1 MIPKLRKKFIS
12 ITAAALFAVI
22 LAVVGSINCIFFVQN
37 NRLLSSHLDQIL
49 NQYGTNDGIWPDDM
63 SSPPALPEDSVAPWN
78 SSQGFTSPDKSQGFT
93 PPGASQDFRD
103 FPKQPDS
110 PLTDRP
116 NPDRDFRLLPRFE
129 DNLRVRADGCVILL
143 NADGSIAEIRQDN
156 AQNYASEELA
166 AIVSKILDSRKTEG
180 WHQYYKYRMVTRQT
194 QEGSTVTFIGLVNA
208 SSTLYSIFTM
218 LSVSAFIGI
227 LSFFVVLLIIIFA
240 SGKAIKPIAESY
252 TKQKQFVTDAG
263 HELKTPL
270 TVISANNELARM
282 IYGDSE
288 WFDSIDKQ
296 VGKMNG
302 LVRSL
307 ITLAKMDEEQKP
319 VFSSFNFSD
328 AVYDTAKSFENLI
341 HAKSKLL
348 TLDITDDIA
357 YTGDESRLRQLVSI
371 LMDNAVKYCDEKG
384 KIAVRLTVDKSVRL
398 QITNDCT
405 ASEGFDPEKVF
416 ERFYRADKA
425 RTPDGSYG
433 LGLSIAKSITELHR
447 GEIHAKVLNHNRVQF
462 EVVLPKP
469 KP

>member
-12 ITAAALFAVI
+12 ITAVVLFAVI
-22 LAVVGSINCIFFVQN
+22 LVVVGSINCIFFVQN
-37 NRLLSSHLDQIL
+37 NRLLSSHLDLIL
-49 NQYGTNDGIWPDDM
+49 NQYGVNADLWLGDM
-63 SSPPALPEDSVAPWN
+63 SGPPTLPADGMTPGDNPQA
-78 SSQGFTSPDKSQGFT
+78 FT

-103 FPKQPDS
+103 LPKQPDS
-110 PLTDRP
+110 PLTDRT

-143 NADGSIAEIRQDN
+143 NADRNIEEIRQDN
-156 AQNYASEELA
+156 AQNYTSEELST
-166 AIVSKILDSRKTEG
+166 IVSKILDSGKMEG
-180 WHQYYKYRMVTRQT
+180 WHQYYKYRIITRQT
-194 QEGSTVTFIGLVNA
+194 KDGRTETIIGLVNA
-208 SSTLYSIFTM
+208 SSTLYSVFTM

-240 SGKAIKPIAESY
+240 SGRAIKPIAESY

-341 HAKSKLL
+341 HAKDKLL
-348 TLDITDDIA
+348 TLDIADDIT

-384 KIAVRLTVDKSVRL
+384 KIAVRLTADKSVRL

-405 ASEGFDPEKVF
+405 ASEGLDPEKVF

-433 LGLSIAKSITELHR
+433 LGLSIAKSITELHKGDIR
-447 GEIHAKVLNHNRVQF
+447 AKTLEHGKVQF
-462 EVVLPKP
+462 EIILPKTSDRL
-469 KP
+469 KK